1 MIRKDRQTKRVK
13 GESVEQTLTEF
24 NHTDV
29 DHRTHSTSSNQSSF
43 LTDHDK
49 LPPIWWS
56 NAIFFISV
64 HAFAVFGIIF
74 IAPVHKVSI
83 INLILCW
90 TYCQL
95 GTFGITIGYHRLW
108 SHRAFVAIEPFRW
121 FLVFAASFGFQG
133 SVRWWVL
140 RHRLHHRWTDSEDD
154 PYNAKKGLLF
164 SHMGWIFRKPK
175 YEKLKLVDR
184 SDLDRDRVPL
194 VNLNHGL
201 NFNAVNMDLF
211 LKQTVVN
218 FQHRYYIPISVIIGF
233 VLPHFLSTYIFKCN
247 THSTWDGLIWGGFVS
262 RLIIWHLTFFINS
275 LAHYVGDQLFD
286 LDITAR
292 SNFWLAIFT
301 CGEANHNYHH
311 VFPRDY
317 RNGPATL
324 DWDPTKWIIYLL
336 YTYTPLVTKIYLTPP
351 EEIELA
357 RKRVLR
363 LTRLAPRPSLKVG
376 GPRWFPSLEDLF
388 SQRGP
393 EPSPTCDSDSDEN
406 TSLRGSQWMDR
417 EGVIHKMTGQPTSS
431 LRKTGLTLL
440 PSSASESDSDFAP
453 AQDKSPGGGVSPA
466 HSISLQENEA
476 GDVNVIRSRHRSIPS
491 WSKAQISQHLLDYL
505 VGKSDQQNHLERDV
519 STIRTKLQK
528 SIILLIDGY
537 LLDVTTYAYEG
548 NHPGGIKILR
558 QYSIIRPAALLSKCH
573 KDDISANGDI
583 VELSSRRDD
592 EDDDSKRISS
602 VIDQLATDDRLTESN
617 DSWMSGYQIEWIDSS
632 DAFYVQLN
640 QHSWP
645 ARQKMKQFRIAKL
658 VP

>member
-1 MIRKDRQTKRVK
+1 M
-13 GESVEQTLTEF
+13 ESSSPSNESLTEF
-24 NHTDV
+24 NQTNIDN
-29 DHRTHSTSSNQSSF
+29 RTHSTPSSNHSTF
-43 LTDHDK
+43 LTDHVK
-49 LPPIWWS
+49 PPPIWWS
-56 NAIFFISV
+56 NAIFFLFV
-64 HAFAVFGIIF
+64 HAFAVFGVIF
-74 IAPVHKVSI
+74 VAPVHKVSI
-83 INLILCW
+83 INLLLCW

-140 RHRLHHRWTDSEDD
+140 RHRLHHRFTDTEDD
-154 PYNAKKGLLF
+154 PYSAKKGLLF

-184 SDLDRDRVPL
+184 SDLDRDRV
-194 VNLNHGL
+194 
-201 NFNAVNMDLF
+201 
-211 LKQTVVN
+211 VN
-218 FQHRYYIPISVIIGF
+218 FQHKYYIPISVVIGF
-233 VLPHFLSTYIFKCN
+233 ALPHFLSAYIFKCN

-262 RLIIWHLTFFINS
+262 RLVIWHLTFFINS

-336 YTYTPLVTKIYLTPP
+336 YTYTPLVTKVYFTPP

-363 LTRLAPRPSLKVG
+363 LTRLAPRSSHKVR
-376 GPRWFPSLEDLF
+376 GPRWFPSFEDLF
-388 SQRGP
+388 SQHAP
-393 EPSPTCDSDSDEN
+393 EPSPTRDSDSDED
-406 TSLRGSQWMDR
+406 TSLGESQWIDS
-417 EGVIHKMTGQPTSS
+417 EDGIHKMTGEPTSNS
-431 LRKTGLTLL
+431 RKTSLTLL

-453 AQDKSPGGGVSPA
+453 AQEKSTDGGVSQA
-466 HSISLQENEA
+466 HSNSLQNSHARE
-476 GDVNVIRSRHRSIPS
+476 VSVIRTRHRSIPS
-491 WSKAQISQHLLDYL
+491 WSKTQIREHLLDYL
-505 VGKSDQQNHLERDV
+505 VGESDQQNHLERDLR
-519 STIRTKLQK
+519 TIRTKLQK

-537 LLDVTTYAYEG
+537 LLDTTTYAYEG

-558 QYSIIRPAALLSKCH
+558 HHSIIRPAAPTPRCQQEDSTASGDALALLSKTDH
-573 KDDISANGDI
+573 EVGDS
-583 VELSSRRDD
+583 E
-592 EDDDSKRISS
+592 EISS
-602 VIDQLATDDRLTESN
+602 VVGQLANNDTLSQSN
-617 DSWMSGYQIEWIDSS
+617 DSWMSGYQIELIDSS
-632 DAFYVQLN
+632 EAFYVQLN

-658 VP
+658 VT